1 MDEIEQRLRDVSD
14 SCVKAYL
21 AWAGN
26 KKDAELRE
34 ELQDTIHELRKVSAR
49 LEIEIAV
56 SERGEMV
63 SRPISTPPH
72 RSTRK
77 RGDED
82 GDNGNG
88 NGNGNGNSPGN
99 SSGNESGNNDRQNAV
114 RQGMRRRPP
123 TQGRGNAE

>member
-26 KKDAELRE
+26 KKDPDLRE
-34 ELQDTIHELRKVSAR
+34 DLQDAIHEMRKISAR

-56 SERGEMV
+56 NERGDMA
-63 SRPISTPPH
+63 SRPIPTPPH

-77 RGDED
+77 RGEED

-88 NGNGNGNSPGN
+88 NGNTLGND
-99 SSGNESGNNDRQNAV
+99 SGNNDRQNAV
-114 RQGMRRRPP
+114 RQGMRRRPQ
-123 TQGRGNAE
+123 TQGRSNAE